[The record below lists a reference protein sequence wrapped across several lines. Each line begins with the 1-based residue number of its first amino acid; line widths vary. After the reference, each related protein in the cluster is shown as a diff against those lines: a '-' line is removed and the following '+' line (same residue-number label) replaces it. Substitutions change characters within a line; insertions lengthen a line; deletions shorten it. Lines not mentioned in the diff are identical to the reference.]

1 MRSLSAVQ
9 ASASGHTPYESGMRR
24 LLTVSF
30 VVGTV
35 LAIAPGWTGEVR
47 LPLLGTHANLS
58 ATRVSLDPS
67 DPARTKVGSLTFMGG
82 VHLTSRDPAFGGYSS
97 LSVVGDRFMMLS
109 DGGNVVR
116 FRMGT
121 DWKLADIGFR
131 NLPGGPGEGWQK
143 ADRDSE
149 SMAVDPRTGTIWA
162 GFEGAN
168 AIWRYAPGFA
178 RVEGHVRPKAMAK
191 WDANGGA
198 ESLVRL
204 HDGRFLVIA
213 ETARGP
219 RVPVPLRR
227 GRQTLVFAGDPLT
240 TRQPPLRFTYM
251 PPPGYDPSDATELP
265 DGRLLVLN
273 RAFSLPFVFT
283 NILVLVDPREIREGA
298 TVTGRAI
305 ATLEPP
311 LIHDNFEGIAATRE
325 DGATMLWLVSDDNE
339 AAPLERTLLL
349 KFRLNE

>member
-1 MRSLSAVQ
+1 
-9 ASASGHTPYESGMRR
+9 MRR
-24 LLTVSF
+24 PLTLLL

-47 LPLLGTHANLS
+47 LPLLGTHANLV
-58 ATRVSLDPS
+58 ATRVALDS
-67 DPARTKVGSLTFMGG
+67 DDPVRTTVGVLTYEGG

-97 LSVVGDRFMMLS
+97 LGVVGDCVTLLS

-116 FRMGT
+116 FRMGP
-121 DWKLADIGFR
+121 DWKPADISFL
-131 NLPGGPGEGWQK
+131 NLPGGPDEGWKK

-149 SMAVDPRTGTIWA
+149 SMAIDPRSGRIWV

-178 RVEGHVRPKAMAK
+178 RVEGRDAPKAMK
-191 WDANGGA
+191 HWPDNGGA
-198 ESLVRL
+198 ESMVRL
-204 HDGRFLVIA
+204 RDGRFLVIA

-227 GRQTLVFAGDPLT
+227 GRQALVFAGDPLT
-240 TRQPPLRFTYM
+240 QSRPSVRFTYM
-251 PPPGYDPSDATELP
+251 PPQGYDPADATELP

-283 NILVLVDPREIREGA
+283 NVLVLIDPREIREGA

-305 ATLEPP
+305 ATLAPP
-311 LIHDNFEGIAATRE
+311 LIHDNFEGVAATRE
-325 DGATMLWLVSDDNE
+325 GGATMLWLVSDDNDT
-339 AAPLERTLLL
+339 ALLQRTLLL
-349 KFRLNE
+349 KFRLNR